1 MPWSTMQRE
10 AVFRHF
16 MPSILRKI
24 IPGKDQ
30 IEEVR
35 IKETSLDTRS
45 WRNIKDF
52 IRNAIA
58 SKIH

>member
-1 MPWSTMQRE
+1 MQRE